1 MIGRFSQAAHS
12 RINADIV
19 AQVPALYR
27 SERWSRLANIFSR
40 GSCHD
45 SDTASLLHVQAL
57 SITTVPSL
65 APIRSQLRR
74 QGIMTP
80 CAQPLDPAEKTFSE
94 EPDAIKTSP
103 PLSPSL
109 AGANYYPDGGI
120 YDNLEDD
127 WLLSSD
133 VGELSL
139 FDFLDSLAV
148 VPITLDK
155 LNQRFREQSRDVHP
169 RVSI

>member
-1 MIGRFSQAAHS
+1 
-12 RINADIV
+12 
-19 AQVPALYR
+19 
-27 SERWSRLANIFSR
+27 
-40 GSCHD
+40 
-45 SDTASLLHVQAL
+45 
-57 SITTVPSL
+57 
-65 APIRSQLRR
+65 
-74 QGIMTP
+74 MTP

-94 EPDAIKTSP
+94 EPDPIKTSPP